1 MREDI
6 QEVNQIHK
14 ESVTDDY
21 LNGNEI
27 TGKVA
32 NSKKAI
38 NPMIVAENLVNV
50 QVEYVGVTQPT
61 HNNVTQDQKKI
72 PREEACEISKTQIR
86 HHTENTPTWKR
97 LVRQADSPM
106 RVIITIPN
114 YSGSKRGQLEG
125 DRDDEEEER
134 KKKGRMET
142 KAMNNFV
149 KQWRLRCSLTE
160 NNENPKLELL
170 GAWEPTCNRCPLSPC
185 ERKSS

>member
-61 HNNVTQDQKKI
+61 HNNVTQDQKK
-72 PREEACEISKTQIR
+72 
-86 HHTENTPTWKR
+86 NTT
-97 LVRQADSPM
+97 
-106 RVIITIPN
+106 
-114 YSGSKRGQLEG
+114 
-125 DRDDEEEER
+125 
-134 KKKGRMET
+134 
-142 KAMNNFV
+142 
-149 KQWRLRCSLTE
+149 
-160 NNENPKLELL
+160 
-170 GAWEPTCNRCPLSPC
+170 
-185 ERKSS
+185 